1 MRSPRG
7 HCACAPATHATPPE
21 RNRELTGMDRNVTL
35 IVPVYNKEGTLERS
49 VRSALDQTEPPSRII
64 LVDDKSTDRSAEIG
78 EAIAAREPTVELLRL
93 PENKG
98 AAYARNRGAQAAASE
113 WIAFL
118 DADDH
123 WHPAF
128 LERVLDGA
136 ATSGADFA
144 SSGRIQV
151 DSRGPVGEQTM
162 LIEGERFGAVL
173 DLTNRFWEVSSDF
186 VPINSSANLIRRSLF
201 LSVGGFEEKSRYWE
215 DHILWS
221 RLWRAGRFAFVNE
234 PLSQYYKA
242 PATLSA
248 GPFFY
253 RDAIRFQRELVAGLA
268 QCRRERRPGGFH
280 LLLYLARFSVL
291 LPAAWASRLL
301 RRREVLR
308 SASIGRPRT
317 PNLQRSSESRLDS

>member
-1 MRSPRG
+1 MGR
-7 HCACAPATHATPPE
+7 
-21 RNRELTGMDRNVTL
+21 DVTL
-35 IVPVYNKEGTLERS
+35 VIPVYNKEATLERC

-64 LVDDKSTDRSAEIG
+64 LVDDKSTDRSAGIA
-78 EAIAAREPTVELLRL
+78 EAIAAAEPTVEFIRL

-98 AAYARNRGAQAAASE
+98 AAHARNRGAQAADSE

-123 WHPAF
+123 WDAAF
-128 LERVLDGA
+128 LERVLEGA
-136 ATSGADFA
+136 ATVGAAFA
-144 SSGRIQV
+144 SSGRMQIE
-151 DSRGPVGEQTM
+151 SRGPVRERTIM
-162 LIEGERFGAVL
+162 LERERFGAAI
-173 DLTNRFWEVSSDF
+173 DLTDRFWAVSRDF

-215 DHILWS
+215 DHILWC
-221 RLWRAGRFAFVNE
+221 RLWRVAKFAFVNE

-253 RDAIRFQRELVAGLA
+253 RDAMRFQGELIAALA
-268 QCRRERRPGGFH
+268 QCARERRPGAFD

-291 LPAAWASRLL
+291 LPASWARRHSRHRKAGAGSARDQEPSKSL
-301 RRREVLR
+301 R
-308 SASIGRPRT
+308 
-317 PNLQRSSESRLDS
+317 DS